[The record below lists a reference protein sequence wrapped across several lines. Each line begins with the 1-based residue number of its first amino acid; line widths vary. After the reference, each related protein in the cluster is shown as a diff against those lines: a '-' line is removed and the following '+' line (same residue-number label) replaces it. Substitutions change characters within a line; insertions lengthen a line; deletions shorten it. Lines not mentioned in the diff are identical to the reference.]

1 VICERILGCFVD
13 FTRPIGSR
21 SGVVHSRTAETG
33 HSVGDARLPLV
44 ARVLARRRGNSA
56 AAEDVQARREEETE
70 EPLGLNA

>member
-1 VICERILGCFVD
+1 VICERILSCFVD
-13 FTRPIGSR
+13 RTRPRGSR

-33 HSVGDARLPLV
+33 LSVGDARLPLA
-44 ARVLARRRGNSA
+44 ARVPARQRAYSA